1 MDLSHLIDSL
11 RSLSKFMYIRTED
24 ELGFIR
30 EIGRLL
36 PKYEQ
41 RIWVLNASFGGLC
54 LLKNYADD
62 RAHNHHTSTPTG
74 EAAKSRFEFFGAFQ
88 DMFKHEPRDNENLY
102 LILDAE
108 VWCSDVVAQRWV
120 IDLADQ
126 LELNHDRMVK
136 MFMFVSTTKDPVP
149 EKVAGLF
156 EIIEDVYPLD
166 AYKCASR
173 MYESLTWGE
182 VPSEEDC
189 IRIFKGM
196 TKYQIETAITRAF
209 MCTRTTI
216 PQEASYRQPNR
227 PADQMGLVTQAV
239 ADLLGFKSAPT
250 V

>member
-1 MDLSHLIDSL
+1 
-11 RSLSKFMYIRTED
+11 
-24 ELGFIR
+24 
-30 EIGRLL
+30 
-36 PKYEQ
+36 
-41 RIWVLNASFGGLC
+41 
-54 LLKNYADD
+54 
-62 RAHNHHTSTPTG
+62 
-74 EAAKSRFEFFGAFQ
+74 
-88 DMFKHEPRDNENLY
+88 MFKHEPRDNENLY

-239 ADLLGFKSAPT
+239 ADLLGLSQHLQFSKGLRVSLEKETRAMFNIRWLPTKHLSGCGAGSHRSSYKSLLLVRFQASGPIDS
-250 V
+250 